1 MLRRDPLSR
10 HPLLDDGTG
19 STLPL
24 VSSAYGRT
32 TSGTVV
38 ANDPLPAALPLN
50 LNSQKTSMRNE
61 RSALYLSL
69 QGRVMDSCDRV
80 GGAMVTFVVLKF
92 IERMARDVFRAAIS
106 TLA

>member
-1 MLRRDPLSR
+1 MSR
-10 HPLLDDGTG
+10 HPLLDGTG
-19 STLPL
+19 STLLP

-32 TSGTVV
+32 TPGTLKVV
-38 ANDPLPAALPLN
+38 ANNLLPAVLPLN
-50 LNSQKTSMRNE
+50 LSKRQTSMKNE
-61 RSALYLSL
+61 WLALYLSL

-92 IERMARDVFRAAIS
+92 IERMVRDVFRAAIS